1 MKHSTDKQIYFAT
14 FLGGPIPA
22 GILISRN
29 FKCIGDDK
37 KASLTLMLTFVITI
51 LSFFGLMQ
59 IPDAIIDKIPNFVFS
74 GILTLIVYL
83 IYHKYFK
90 NLIANN
96 ILLPEN
102 RLSNWTVVGISI
114 LGLLI
119 SLAIIFGIA
128 SKQPAFPGDKIEYGT
143 LKHEIFYD
151 SGTVE
156 YTDLILV
163 GSVLSEYGIFNDEAK
178 RAVRI
183 DKAENKYILNLE
195 IQKTFWE
202 DNELIDWLLA
212 IKSDL
217 KKKTG
222 KEFNILLISYEFS
235 GKTSTKEI

>member
-1 MKHSTDKQIYFAT
+1 MKHSTDKQIYLAT
-14 FLGGPIPA
+14 FLGGPLPA
-22 GILISRN
+22 GVLISRN

-37 KASLTLMLTFVITI
+37 KASLSLMLTFVVTI
-51 LSFFGLMQ
+51 LFFYGLMQ

-74 GILTLIVYL
+74 SIFTLIVYL

-90 NLIANN
+90 SLVVNN
-96 ILLPEN
+96 MLLPEN
-102 RLSNWTVVGISI
+102 RLSNWTVAGISI

-156 YTDLILV
+156 YTDLLLV
-163 GSVLSEYGIFNDEAK
+163 GGVLSEYGVFNDEAK
-178 RAVRI
+178 HAVRI

-202 DNELIDWLLA
+202 DNELIDWLLSL
-212 IKSDL
+212 KSDL
-217 KKKTG
+217 KKRTG
-222 KEFNILLISYEFS
+222 NEFNILLISYELS
-235 GKTSTKEI
+235 GKTTTKEI